1 MRKVKVEKAEKAT
14 TLRDLGGVG
23 SDAVLRQSFADI
35 SGEID
40 GGLKQRAE
48 RTRATLDELQSE
60 RDALSKVLRLA
71 AVSRLVDSDRTLREQ
86 LDAADAR
93 SKAAMKGAKESE
105 AALGELRSLAVEE
118 IKRLEKL
125 FG

>member
-1 MRKVKVEKAEKAT
+1 MRKVKLEKAA
-14 TLRDLGGVG
+14 TLRDPGGVG
-23 SDAVLRQSFADI
+23 SDAVLKQSLADI

-48 RTRATLDELQSE
+48 RVRATLDELQSE

-93 SKAAMKGAKESE
+93 SKAAMKDAKESE
-105 AALGELRSLAVEE
+105 GALMELRSLAVEE
-118 IKRLEKL
+118 VKRLEKL

>member
-1 MRKVKVEKAEKAT
+1 MRKVKLEKVAA
-14 TLRDLGGVG
+14 LGDPGGVG
-23 SDAVLRQSFADI
+23 ADAVLKQSLAEI

-48 RTRATLDELQSE
+48 RARATLDELQSE

-93 SKAAMKGAKESE
+93 SKAAMKDAKESE
-105 AALGELRSLAVEE
+105 GALMELRSLAIEE
-118 IKRLEKL
+118 VKRLEKL
-125 FG
+125 FA

>member
-1 MRKVKVEKAEKAT
+1 MRKVKLEKAAT
-14 TLRDLGGVG
+14 PRDPGGVG
-23 SDAVLRQSFADI
+23 SDAVLKQSLADI

-48 RTRATLDELQSE
+48 RVRATLDDLQSE

-93 SKAAMKGAKESE
+93 SKAAMKDAKESE
-105 AALGELRSLAVEE
+105 GALMELRSLGIEE
-118 IKRLEKL
+118 VKRLEKL